1 MGKKKNDSVVKANGA
16 KLDFEDIDLKDG
28 SIDKVSVRASF
39 PKRNVKVRKDGG
51 SAVKINSELLVDV
64 EEFINLDEN
73 KFKYVNRK
81 QFVDIA
87 VADYLQRRKK

>member
-1 MGKKKNDSVVKANGA
+1 MDKKKVCVVKIDA
-16 KLDFEDIDLKDG
+16 KLLG
-28 SIDKVSVRASF
+28 A
-39 PKRNVKVRKDGG
+39 
-51 SAVKINSELLVDV
+51 V

-87 VADYLQRRKK
+87 VADYLRRQRMMK